1 MIIKNWMNR
10 DPVSINS
17 DMLAKDAMDLIDEH
31 RMRFLP
37 VVDEGQLRGILIR
50 SDLREAASFVTASQN
65 IHEVNFFNTRLKVK
79 DLMVRN
85 PLTLSINDS
94 FESVLKKGAS
104 LRRRFFPVVDGQDV
118 VGTISDVD
126 IFNSLYQLLNV
137 DENYYGIT
145 IEDDRLVENPVKNIV
160 EDIDELGGQVHCIF
174 TIKQTQ
180 FKRIIVRLS
189 TSNFELVQEALEE
202 KGYSI
207 IEVKV
212 GGMISPL
219 DVEGILLKNPAVGDC
234 AVIEAPYE
242 KETSSLFTYVVLNK
256 SYAQSSELEKELK
269 ESVRS
274 RIVDY
279 EYTLE
284 IKFVNSLP
292 KTATGKVQKYK
303 LQTESG
309 SGT

>member
-145 IEDDRLVENPVKNIV
+145 IEDDRLGENPVKNIV

-256 SYAQSSELEKELK
+256 SYAQSPELEKELK

-284 IKFVNSLP
+284 IKFVNSLT

>member
-145 IEDDRLVENPVKNIV
+145 IEDDRLGENPVKNIV

-256 SYAQSSELEKELK
+256 SYAQSPELEKELK

>member
-94 FESVLKKGAS
+94 FESALKKGAS

-145 IEDDRLVENPVKNIV
+145 IEDDRLGENPVKNIV

-242 KETSSLFTYVVLNK
+242 KETSSLFAYVVLNK
-256 SYAQSSELEKELK
+256 SYAQSPELEKELK